1 MLTWKWSASDSSTKT
16 VFAVFQSQ
24 FSKCEVLLS
33 FEFPQECISSRKR
46 EETSQGIPFWVSIA
60 PWSLSAEKES
70 VVLLLEFGESSQVGS
85 QVSS

>member
-1 MLTWKWSASDSSTKT
+1 M
-16 VFAVFQSQ
+16 VE
-24 FSKCEVLLS
+24 EV
-33 FEFPQECISSRKR
+33 RKR
-46 EETSQGIPFWVSIA
+46 EETSKGIPFSEISIA